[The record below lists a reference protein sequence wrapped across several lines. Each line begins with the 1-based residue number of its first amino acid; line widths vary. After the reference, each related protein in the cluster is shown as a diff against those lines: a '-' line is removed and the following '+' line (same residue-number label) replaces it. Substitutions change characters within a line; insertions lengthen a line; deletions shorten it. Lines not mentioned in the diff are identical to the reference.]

1 MEPLVPLTVTLKSTL
16 HVPPPVRIDVFG
28 VGKVT
33 EAGDMEA
40 VQPAGGDA
48 DVIVK
53 AMLPVNPLR
62 AFAVIV
68 EVLVLGAVYVM
79 VVGLALRVKST
90 TWKRIVALV

>member
-1 MEPLVPLTVTLKSTL
+1 VEPLVPLTVTLKSTL

-53 AMLPVNPLR
+53 AMLPVNPFSAL
-62 AFAVIV
+62 A
-68 EVLVLGAVYVM
+68 VM
-79 VVGLALRVKST
+79 VDVAVPGETKLTVVGFALMVKSV
-90 TWKRIVALV
+90 TWKRIVAVV